1 MPIVDIEIV
10 APSVDPKMAQPLAN
24 ALGHAFKAA
33 DGKVLV
39 RLRAL
44 PPEHYAENHVAG
56 PTPPVFVTILSRQ
69 PPLGDALDRRVA
81 SVTEAVARIT
91 GINPQFVHV
100 LFEAGSAGRL
110 AHGGALVK

>member
-1 MPIVDIEIV
+1 MPIIDIEIV
-10 APSVDPKMAQPLAN
+10 ATKVDARMAQPLAN
-24 ALGHAFKAA
+24 ALGQAFKAA
-33 DGKVLV
+33 DGKVLI

-56 PTPPVFVTILSRQ
+56 PTAAVFVTVLSRE
-69 PPLGDALDRRVA
+69 PPQGDALDRRVA

-91 GINPQFVHV
+91 GTRPQFVHV

-110 AHGGALVK
+110 ARGGALVK